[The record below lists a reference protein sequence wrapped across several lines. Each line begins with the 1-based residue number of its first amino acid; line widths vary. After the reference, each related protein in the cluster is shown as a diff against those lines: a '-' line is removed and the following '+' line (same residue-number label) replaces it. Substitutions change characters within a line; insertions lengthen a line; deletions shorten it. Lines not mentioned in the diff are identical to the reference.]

1 MEALWTRSRC
11 ASKPR
16 SLGTLTE
23 GRNLQ
28 KGKVMVSRDLI
39 QRKGEGSRALAVTL
53 CPPSASQ
60 LITLSSLRR
69 LTDRGGGSRP
79 REPDEPSGKSTRG
92 LG

>member
-1 MEALWTRSRC
+1 MCKQAE
-11 ASKPR
+11 KPGD
-16 SLGTLTE
+16 SDLGE
-23 GRNLQ
+23 KPAERQSDGEQGRDP
-28 KGKVMVSRDLI
+28 GKRRRE
-39 QRKGEGSRALAVTL
+39 QALAVTL
-53 CPPSASQ
+53 CSPSALQ